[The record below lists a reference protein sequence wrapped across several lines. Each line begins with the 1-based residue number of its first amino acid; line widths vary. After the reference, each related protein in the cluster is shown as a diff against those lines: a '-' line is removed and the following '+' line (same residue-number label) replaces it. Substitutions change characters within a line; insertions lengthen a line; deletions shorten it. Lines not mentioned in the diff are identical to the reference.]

1 MDLIVQVRGRPAPE
15 GSHEIG
21 QHGYVMHSS
30 KYLESWR
37 AAVKRAT
44 YEVYR
49 AAGYEGDDL
58 PLIAYPAGCWVSVV
72 HVVTD
77 EQCRAEGTDLPT
89 GQPDGD
95 KLLRATIDGLGDA
108 RVFGNDSQVLGHRAI
123 KYRADELSEPG
134 AWIDVTDVRPW
145 WADEQTREIEVTE
158 FKPSG
163 EYRLVL
169 EQVGVDGDGD
179 KTWETMFEA
188 TDTAP
193 ALAETWL
200 PAIATRLS
208 RETGNALHAAAVAS
222 TPAPA
227 PADKP
232 KAGRPRKAAAAPAE
246 VPAAPPAAPEA
257 PVAAPV
263 AVTTA
268 FEGAQPIPPA
278 AAPAAAPARVNPF
291 AH

>member
-44 YEVYR
+44 YEMYR
-49 AAGYEGDDL
+49 AGGYEGDDL

-89 GQPDGD
+89 GKPDGD

-108 RVFGNDSQVLGHRAI
+108 RVFGDDSQVLGHRAI
-123 KYRADELSEPG
+123 KWRADELSEPG
-134 AWIDVTDVRPW
+134 AWINVTDVRPW

-158 FKPSG
+158 FNPSG

-169 EQVGVDGDGD
+169 ERVGTDSDGDR
-179 KTWETMFEA
+179 TWETMFET
-188 TDTAP
+188 TDTAS
-193 ALAETWL
+193 AVADTWL
-200 PAIATRLS
+200 PAVHTRLS
-208 RETGNALHAAAVAS
+208 REGASAAAA
-222 TPAPA
+222 A

-232 KAGRPRKAAAAPAE
+232 KTGRPRKAAAAPAE
-246 VPAAPPAAPEA
+246 VPAAPPAAPEV

-263 AVTTA
+263 TVTTS
-268 FEGAQPIPPA
+268 FEGARPVPPA
-278 AAPAAAPARVNPF
+278 AVADAPARVNPF